1 VTVRASDEYGREH
14 ISRPLLER
22 PGDSP
27 HPPSVSILKSMV
39 LGYFPPETISPT
51 NDGVCITSAFALR

>member
-14 ISRPLLER
+14 ISRPLLENEQV
-22 PGDSP
+22 P
-27 HPPSVSILKSMV
+27 HAQREHPEVMV

-51 NDGVCITSAFALR
+51 NDGVCIISACALR